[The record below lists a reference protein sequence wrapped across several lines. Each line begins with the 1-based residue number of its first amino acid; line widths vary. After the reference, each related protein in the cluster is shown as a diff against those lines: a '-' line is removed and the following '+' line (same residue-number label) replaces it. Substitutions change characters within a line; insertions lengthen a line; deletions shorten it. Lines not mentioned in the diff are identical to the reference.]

1 METVRHEQ
9 DAIEWWSSWDEPGP
23 ATADEEREFART
35 RQRLRRIWAKLGPS
49 AAARRPARRCPRVRR
64 AAIRRRRSGLDPPDP
79 EPHPAAAV
87 REAVVA

>member
-1 METVRHEQ
+1 MNRVRQYQ
-9 DAIEWWSSWDEPGP
+9 DATEWWLSEEEPGP

-35 RQRLRRIWAKLGPS
+35 RERLRAIWAKLGPS

-79 EPHPAAAV
+79 EPHPACV
-87 REAVVA
+87 REAVAS